1 MDMPTT
7 KGMIV
12 SLSEFPVSIIIVGV
26 GSADFSKMEELDSDG
41 GLLRDN
47 HGRAAKRDIVQFVEF
62 NKLMQSPSALA
73 EEVLKEVPDQ
83 VIGFMV
89 QNNIPPKKTQQLL
102 PKGTIPPSMLDGF
115 VPPAELVGAVPPP
128 GPAGPPGYPGHSM
141 TMHAGPPGVP
151 PGGPGPMLSQGTFSH
166 PMAGPSMTLPP
177 GAAYPP
183 GAPDPSAM
191 GYIPPPPGP

>member
-12 SLSEFPVSIIIVGV
+12 SLSELPVSIIIVGV
-26 GSADFSKMEELDSDG
+26 GNADFSKMEELDSDG

-62 NKLMQSPSALA
+62 NKLMHTHSALA

-83 VIGFMV
+83 VIGYMV
-89 QNNIPPKKTQQLL
+89 QNNITPKKTQQLL
-102 PKGTIPPSMLDGF
+102 PKGTIPPHMLDSF
-115 VPPAELVGAVPPP
+115 VPPPELGGAGGPPPP
-128 GPAGPPGYPGHSM
+128 GPPGPPGM
-141 TMHAGPPGVP
+141 
-151 PGGPGPMLSQGTFSH
+151 GGPGAPIVSQSTFSHPMGGPPPPGAPLAHHGTFSH
-166 PMAGPSMTLPP
+166 PAGDPTLQ
-177 GAAYPP
+177 
-183 GAPDPSAM
+183 M